1 VIARTASAVAPRT
14 TPLTGRGAVL
24 VMFGTCWV
32 GCLIAGDLRWDAF
45 AGAVFFMASGLAA
58 YYARPG
64 ALLPVV
70 VSPPAVMGL
79 ACLVAKAMTSTGVLT
94 ALSSTVVTLAG
105 VTGWMFAGMALTAG
119 IGLGRGL
126 PGEMRDLAASFR
138 SAREARDARL
148 ISEARGAGRRTS
160 AP

>member
-1 VIARTASAVAPRT
+1 M
-14 TPLTGRGAVL
+14 TGRGAVL
-24 VMFGTCWV
+24 VMFGTCWA
-32 GCLIAGDLRWDAF
+32 GCLIAGGLRWDAF

-70 VSPPAVMGL
+70 VSPPTVMGL
-79 ACLVAKAMTSTGVLT
+79 ACLSAKVMTSSGVLT

-105 VTGWMFAGMALTAG
+105 VVGWMLTGMALTTG

-126 PGEMRDLAASFR
+126 SGEVRDLVASFR
-138 SAREARDARL
+138 AAREAR
-148 ISEARGAGRRTS
+148 STSGVRGAGRRTS

>member
-1 VIARTASAVAPRT
+1 VIARTASAVPRA

-24 VMFGTCWV
+24 VMFGTCWA
-32 GCLIAGDLRWDAF
+32 GCLIASGLRWDAF
-45 AGAVFFMASGLAA
+45 AGAVFFMASGMAA

-70 VSPPAVMGL
+70 LSPPTVMGL
-79 ACLVAKAMTSTGVLT
+79 ACLSAKAMTSSGVLT
-94 ALSSTVVTLAG
+94 ALSSTLVTLAG
-105 VTGWMFAGMALTAG
+105 VAGWMLAGMALTAG

-126 PGEMRDLAASFR
+126 PGEVRDLVASFR
-138 SAREARDARL
+138 SAREAR
-148 ISEARGAGRRTS
+148 STSGARGAGRRTS

>member
-1 VIARTASAVAPRT
+1 VIARTASAAAPRA

-24 VMFGTCWV
+24 VMFGTCWA
-32 GCLIAGDLRWDAF
+32 GCLLASALRWDAF

-70 VSPPAVMGL
+70 VSPPTIMAF
-79 ACLVAKAMTSTGVLT
+79 ACLVAKAMTSSGALT

-105 VTGWMFAGMALTAG
+105 VTGWMFAGMALTTG

-126 PGEMRDLAASFR
+126 PGEVRHLIASFR
-138 SAREARDARL
+138 SARDSR
-148 ISEARGAGRRTS
+148 STSGVRGAGRRTS